1 MARILVVEDEPT
13 IAMGL
18 HDDLELDGHDV
29 QVVGDGVT
37 AEAVARE
44 RRHDLILLDVML
56 PRKDGL
62 AVCRTIRAEGIRT
75 PVILL
80 TSKGQEL
87 DKVLGLQLG
96 ADDYVTKPFSPRELL
111 ARIGAVLR
119 RATPVEP
126 PGFVYQRDDLTLDFG
141 RFEATC
147 AGVRVELT
155 ALEFKILRA
164 LASKRGQVVTHDS
177 VIAEV
182 WGPEVFMS
190 DRVIY
195 THINNLRQKIE
206 ADPANPV
213 RVITVRGIGYRFDW

>member
-29 QVVGDGVT
+29 QVVSDGVT

-119 RATPVEP
+119 RSTPVEP

-141 RFEATC
+141 RFEATR

-177 VIAEV
+177 LIAEV
-182 WGPEVFMS
+182 WGPDVFMS

-195 THINNLRQKIE
+195 THMNNLRQKIE